1 MKAASNA
8 ILALSRSFYGKRL
21 TNADFDAL
29 LHCTTVNE
37 AAQYLTLKTPY
48 ADVIT
53 ESGVSTFTARFLEE
67 LVSKHRFA
75 SFVTLCRYEM
85 AIGNAFYRYFIMRDE
100 VDQIER
106 ATLLLLGGNTE
117 IYLQRVNSFLD
128 KHLSIDLFALGRANS
143 LEEIARAL
151 EKTAYGELYS
161 DCLLSPKVDYLTFE
175 QALEAYFAKEVR
187 KLCKACFTA
196 KEREALLDLICRAQD
211 CRLIERVWR
220 SKRFYRSVPDLCA
233 DLTAQDVPLTLL
245 SAKTLRQLAACDS
258 ETEVIRV
265 LDKSPYCGWLDPSG
279 EQSVEFRLEK
289 NLYELCRKEIRFS
302 SYPGVVM
309 FCYLLLSAV
318 ETKNLLRVIEGVK
331 FRVPPQVIEQNL
343 ILEPSK

>member
-29 LHCTTVNE
+29 LHCSSVNE

-48 ADVIT
+48 ADAIV
-53 ESGVSTFTARFLEE
+53 ESGVSSFTARFLEE
-67 LVSKHRFA
+67 LVSKHRF
-75 SFVTLCRYEM
+75 STFVKLCRYEM

-106 ATLLLLGGNTE
+106 ATLLLLGGNTD

-143 LEEIARAL
+143 LEEIAASL
-151 EKTAYGELYS
+151 ERTAYGDLYRA
-161 DCLLSPKVDYLTFE
+161 CLDAPKVDYLTFE
-175 QALEAYFAKEVR
+175 QTLEAHFSKEVR
-187 KLCKACFTA
+187 NLCKACFSA
-196 KEREALLDLICRAQD
+196 KERETLLDLICRSQD

-220 SKRFYRSVPDLCA
+220 SKRFYRSVPDLYA
-233 DLTAQDVPLTLL
+233 DLDAHDVPLTLL
-245 SAKTLRQLAACDS
+245 SDKILRQLAAC
-258 ETEVIRV
+258 ETESDVIRV
-265 LDKSPYCGWLDPSG
+265 LEKSPYRGWLDPTG

-289 NLYELCRKEIRFS
+289 QLYELCRKEIRFS

-309 FCYLLLSAV
+309 YCYLLLSAV

-331 FRVPPQVIEQNL
+331 FRVPAQVIEKNL
-343 ILEPSK
+343 ILEPTK